1 LAILA
6 VFATVALGLTI
17 YLLAQTFVSGLQE
30 VAAIPARASRG
41 KRYRWIEGLA
51 LATFWKDLRLIAR
64 DPLLLAQILPQTVF
78 IIPMAIPAFRWLGLG
93 ALAPLAFMIA
103 LILSGTLTA
112 VSVAG
117 EECWDLIRMSPS
129 PELRLRNSKLAAGMA
144 IPLLIAAAI
153 GIGLAAA
160 GRPILGML
168 TFVVSFACSA
178 GVSRLAASEV
188 ALAPRK
194 DIMRR
199 SRLGSGGMG
208 RNVGTQVFAAF
219 YFMITG
225 AGGLGCAAKGSGW
238 FPTAGAILIALA
250 LLGAAA
256 CFAFVKL
263 EAIIWRENE
272 VRP

>member
-1 LAILA
+1 
-6 VFATVALGLTI
+6 
-17 YLLAQTFVSGLQE
+17 
-30 VAAIPARASRG
+30 
-41 KRYRWIEGLA
+41 
-51 LATFWKDLRLIAR
+51 
-64 DPLLLAQILPQTVF
+64 LAQILPQTIF

-93 ALAPLAFMIA
+93 ALAPMTFLIA
-103 LILSGTLTA
+103 LILSSALTA

-129 PELRLRNSKLAAGMA
+129 PELRLRSSKVAAGIA
-144 IPLLIAAAI
+144 IPMLIAAAV

-168 TFVVSFACSA
+168 AFFVSFACSA

-219 YFMITG
+219 YFMVTG
-225 AGGLGCAAKGSGW
+225 AGGLGCAAKGSGP
-238 FPTAGAILIALA
+238 FAIAGAILIALA

-272 VRP
+272 VHP